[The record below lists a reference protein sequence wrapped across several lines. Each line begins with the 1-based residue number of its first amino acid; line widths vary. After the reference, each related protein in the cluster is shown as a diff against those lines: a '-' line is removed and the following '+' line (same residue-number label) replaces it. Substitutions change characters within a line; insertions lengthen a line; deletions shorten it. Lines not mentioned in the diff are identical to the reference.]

1 MRQVLVLGLEGAGKS
16 SVLHYISSE
25 AAKDRTAPTQGFN
38 SVQVYAEGF
47 QIDLLERK
55 SGPGLPCWGQGRPL
69 ATEWGAFKLV
79 RRAGPPGESML
90 RASLPRNYL
99 RLHACLVT
107 SC

>member
-55 SGPGLPCWGQGRPL
+55 SGPGLPW
-69 ATEWGAFKLV
+69 
-79 RRAGPPGESML
+79 
-90 RASLPRNYL
+90 
-99 RLHACLVT
+99 
-107 SC
+107 